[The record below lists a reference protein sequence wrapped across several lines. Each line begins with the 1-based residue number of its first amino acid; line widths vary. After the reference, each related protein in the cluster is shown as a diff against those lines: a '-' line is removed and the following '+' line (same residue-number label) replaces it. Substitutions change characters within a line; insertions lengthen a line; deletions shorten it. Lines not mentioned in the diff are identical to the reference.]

1 MAEARGS
8 KWKKVL
14 SVSVFNRT

>member
-1 MAEARGS
+1 MAEARGGE
-8 KWKKVL
+8 WKTVL

>member
-1 MAEARGS
+1 MAEARGG

>member
-1 MAEARGS
+1 MAEARGG
-8 KWKKVL
+8 KWKTVV